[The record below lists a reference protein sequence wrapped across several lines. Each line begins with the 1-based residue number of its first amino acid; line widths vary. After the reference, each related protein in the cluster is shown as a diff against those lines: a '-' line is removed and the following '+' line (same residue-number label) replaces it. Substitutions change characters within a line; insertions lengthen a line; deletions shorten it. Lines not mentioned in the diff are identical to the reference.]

1 MSDLAVTRVGGGHG
15 RTALMLGV
23 ASLVLYIGVGFT
35 VGGIFWALGPIVGLG
50 AIVLGVAAR
59 RRGGGHEATIAN
71 RPRRGSRPLDRGV
84 LAGRGARLRS
94 R

>member
-59 RRGGGHEATIAN
+59 RRGGGHEATI
-71 RPRRGSRPLDRGV
+71 GIV
-84 LAGRGARLRS
+84 LGTVPVLWTAAFLLVAALG
-94 R
+94 